1 MELSADLF
9 ERIAGEMGGQT
20 PQADDR
26 RRRPRI
32 GRCAGAV
39 IYPCRNGVIDVA
51 MPVGVGD
58 VSATGICIL
67 QYRLLENGQKFIL
80 ELKTRDEQV
89 VRILCQVKYSRPVN
103 EDLFAMGAEFV
114 ALWFGAVHPGTV
126 GEAA

>member
-9 ERIAGEMGGQT
+9 ERIAGEVDAQT

-32 GRCAGAV
+32 GRCAQVV
-39 IYPCRNGVIDVA
+39 IYPCMNGVIDVA

-58 VSATGICIL
+58 ISATGICIL
-67 QYRLLENGQKFIL
+67 QYRRLENGQKFIL
-80 ELKTRDEQV
+80 EMKLQDEQV
-89 VRILCQVKYSRPVN
+89 VRIMCQVKYSRPVN

-114 ALWFGAVHPGTV
+114 ALWVGAVHPGTI